1 MGRFEIS
8 SMKRSYLSVS
18 RSQRTTSRIVSLLE
32 RRIAESTATFLSC
45 SDLHFMSASRVPS
58 SACLIA
64 LVRREAPPSGSLP
77 VPDLMPSAEICDI
90 AFASCPEASSPC
102 SSTSSAA
109 AGGMRESFSKR
120 AHIMLSLRFPS
131 ATSKHRTWLRSGPTS
146 TSPSPPPPPPPPPP
160 LPRRLHPPS
169 TVAPANRVDTNED
182 FLRLRHQYFALRGA
196 VAVNQSIPN
205 SRTANQ
211 KTGPR
216 VRNMWSCFQSPQHR
230 YGLRLLWI
238 DPFVFYL
245 RFSRQTKTLSL
256 NMQRS
261 SRVSTESVLVPRTG
275 MPFRTRRKLS
285 NRTGC
290 REEHAGETVRGR
302 SASSDESASCRRR
315 REGRA

>member
-160 LPRRLHPPS
+160 LKASHAEEGWASFPGAGGGGRPGGGPADVGEAAKRDWPP
-169 TVAPANRVDTNED
+169 N
-182 FLRLRHQYFALRGA
+182 A
-196 VAVNQSIPN
+196 VEN
-205 SRTANQ
+205 
-211 KTGPR
+211 
-216 VRNMWSCFQSPQHR
+216 
-230 YGLRLLWI
+230 
-238 DPFVFYL
+238 
-245 RFSRQTKTLSL
+245 
-256 NMQRS
+256 RS
-261 SRVSTESVLVPRTG
+261 SCEATRFFVPSVFG
-275 MPFRTRRKLS
+275 AAAF
-285 NRTGC
+285 
-290 REEHAGETVRGR
+290 A
-302 SASSDESASCRRR
+302 
-315 REGRA
+315 